1 MMVCFDTWEG
11 AGIFMGRMRA
21 EGRHA
26 EILDEGMCF
35 LWGPLAIGGVRV
47 AVSDIVLDEDGEWP
61 EIETTD
67 SELAHVLRQMFIAFA
82 CSGPVLLLA
91 ILAIERARDAERSST
106 DPAGVL
112 AAVLL
117 LAGFAGAI
125 AIMGSMMPAFTR
137 FLRDD
142 DSLASRLFRFII
154 ALLLCLI

>member
-1 MMVCFDTWEG
+1 MIVRFDTWEA

-35 LWGPLAIGGVRV
+35 LWGPLVTGGVRV
-47 AVSDIVLDEDGEWP
+47 AVSDIVLEEDGEWP
-61 EIETTD
+61 EIETTE
-67 SELAHVLRQMFIAFA
+67 SELANVLRRMFIAFA

-91 ILAIERARDAERSST
+91 ILAIERAREVERPAT

-112 AAVLL
+112 VAVLF
-117 LAGFAGAI
+117 LAGYAGVI
-125 AIMGSMMPAFTR
+125 TLMGSIMPAFTR

-142 DSLASRLFRFII
+142 ESLASRMLRVTI
-154 ALLLCLI
+154 ALFLCLI